1 MSETAAPSQ
10 RWQDIDNLDEA
21 GREVAS
27 IVRWLRDNDSGR
39 LKRAVDDL
47 SLYEGVRLPGLSPA
61 AYLRAAT
68 YQHDE
73 YKKLRWNIPRSL
85 VHTVQAKLA
94 GKNKPKVQ
102 FVTSAASWQQRRRA
116 YHLDRFAEAQMHL
129 RQGLHGNIWELG
141 AIVLLH
147 ALDLGDGFAYVYA
160 DDIEQQVAVE
170 PIFSWQ
176 LFVDPNDAA
185 QGRPQCLFLSRPF
198 DRDKLAS
205 KYADKPELAAAIKA
219 TPAISQSAGTGLTQS
234 GDAYYKGGVRSAEQV
249 EVIDAWCLPT
259 GKDDEGKPT
268 GGWHLRC
275 IDGKTLE
282 KAPWTRS
289 EFPFARLRWAPNIQ
303 GFWSQSLVGEV
314 RTISDE
320 INTVV
325 QRLSDCVRLT
335 QKGVWLI
342 PDDCVKE
349 GELEGNDDC
358 INVHYDSK
366 MGTPQFIA
374 PTPFD
379 QATIEWLRMNIEQCY
394 GIPGVSQM
402 SAQAR
407 KDPGVDA
414 AIAMRTIQDVETE
427 RLGTQQNGYELFYV
441 DIARHMIACT
451 RELAE
456 KNPNYAVSW
465 PGESFLKEIKWKDV
479 DLPEDQY
486 IMRPYPVSGMK
497 NTPTDRLQLAQ
508 DMFGAGIFSPT
519 ALEQSILYLN
529 SKDHLAGGGDK
540 QSKLIERYIESWLD
554 ATPETLESG
563 EFKFR
568 SPFPYLKLPAAMMQV
583 AEAYVDA
590 QLDDAPD
597 FNLDFFLR
605 WIEQADTILQERA
618 ARQAPPTQAPTAP
631 PGAVP
636 APPAPPMA
644 A

>member
-1 MSETAAPSQ
+1 MSESAASP
-10 RWQDIDNLDEA
+10 RWQSITDLDQA
-21 GREVAS
+21 GCEVVS

-39 LKRAVDDL
+39 LARCVEDL
-47 SLYEGVRLPGLSPA
+47 SLYEGCRLPGLSPA

-68 YQHDE
+68 YDSDE

-129 RQGLHGNIWELG
+129 RQGQYGNIWEL
-141 AIVLLH
+141 AALVLLH
-147 ALDLGDGFAYVYA
+147 SLDLGDGFAYVYA

-170 PIFSWQ
+170 PIFPWQ

-205 KYADKPELAAAIKA
+205 EYQGDERALAAIKSA
-219 TPAISQSAGTGLTQS
+219 PSISQTKGTGMTQS
-234 GDAYYKGGVRSAEQV
+234 GDAFFKGGVRSAEQI
-249 EVIDAWCLPT
+249 EVIDAWSLPT
-259 GKDDEGKPT
+259 GKDDKGKPT

-275 IDGKTLE
+275 VDGKGLE
-282 KAPWTRS
+282 RVPWVRN
-289 EFPFARLRWAPNIQ
+289 EFPFARLRWAPQIQ
-303 GFWSQSLVGEV
+303 GYWSQSLVGEV
-314 RTISDE
+314 RPISDE
-320 INTVV
+320 INAIV

-342 PDDCVKE
+342 PNDCVKE
-349 GELEGNDDC
+349 GDLEGNDDC
-358 INVHYDSK
+358 VNVHYDAVAGKPEFMS
-366 MGTPQFIA
+366 PS
-374 PTPFD
+374 PFD

-394 GIPGVSQM
+394 GLPGVSQM

-427 RLGTQQNGYELFYV
+427 RLGTQQNGYELFFV

-456 KNPNYAVSW
+456 KNPGYSVRW

-519 ALEQSILYLN
+519 ALEQSVLYLN
-529 SKDHLAGGGDK
+529 SKDHLSGGGDK
-540 QSKLIERYIESWLD
+540 QEKLIERYIESWLD

-568 SPFPYLKLPAAMMQV
+568 SPFPYLKLPAAMLQV

-605 WIEQADTILQERA
+605 WIEQADTTLQERT
-618 ARQAPPTQAPTAP
+618 ARQAQAQQAQPP
-631 PGAVP
+631 PGSAVP